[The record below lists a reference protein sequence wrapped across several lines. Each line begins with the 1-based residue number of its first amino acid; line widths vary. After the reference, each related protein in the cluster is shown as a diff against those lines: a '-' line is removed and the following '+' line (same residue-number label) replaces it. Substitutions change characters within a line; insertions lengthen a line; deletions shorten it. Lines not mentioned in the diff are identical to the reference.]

1 MALPAPAP
9 EIFHR
14 FFIDP
19 IPLDRATLNTSVS
32 FDSTESQVVTTPDN
46 LQRETRRMLM
56 TKTIDI
62 SSKRLIGIAPTLWAC
77 WLTGDATGEAGDLLA
92 NELQFIGRATD
103 VVIKVRSPRY
113 GDYLIANEIQFRVDA
128 EMPRRMRSYAGLVE
142 ERHRL
147 PVYPVVIN
155 IMEAAAPSPGEY
167 RTTFMGFEAVQQYRA
182 INLWELDAA
191 AVLAGNVPAL
201 LPFIPIMRGGDNI
214 DIVKQALYAL
224 RSDPELADFEE
235 FMAFIAGNVLPI
247 ETVRSIMRW
256 DMAILRESPWY
267 TEIYEEGMEKGI
279 GIGVEK
285 GIGIGVE
292 KGIGIGFENAML
304 SMANHALQRRFGQPN
319 PALVALL
326 KQLSPDQLTDVID
339 VIYTASSQQAVIT
352 YVDRLLSR

>member
-1 MALPAPAP
+1 MLSPRRTTCSARPWAL
-9 EIFHR
+9 
-14 FFIDP
+14 
-19 IPLDRATLNTSVS
+19 
-32 FDSTESQVVTTPDN
+32 
-46 LQRETRRMLM
+46 
-56 TKTIDI
+56 TKKADI

-103 VVIKVRSPRY
+103 VVIKVRSPRF

-155 IMEAAAPSPGEY
+155 IMEAAPSPSEY

-267 TEIYEEGMEKGI
+267 NEILQEGVD
-279 GIGVEK
+279 IGVEK
-285 GIGIGVE
+285 GIGIG
-292 KGIGIGFENAML
+292 IENAML
-304 SMANHALQRRFGQPN
+304 STTINALQRRFGQPN
-319 PALVALL
+319 PALVVQL
-326 KQLSPDQLTDVID
+326 KQLSPNQLQDVIE
-339 VIYTASSQQAVIT
+339 VIYTAPSQQVVIT
-352 YVDRLLSR
+352 YVDRLLSH

>member
-1 MALPAPAP
+1 
-9 EIFHR
+9 
-14 FFIDP
+14 
-19 IPLDRATLNTSVS
+19 
-32 FDSTESQVVTTPDN
+32 
-46 LQRETRRMLM
+46 M
-56 TKTIDI
+56 TKKADI
-62 SSKRLIGIAPTLWAC
+62 SSKRLIGIAPTPWAC

-103 VVIKVRSPRY
+103 VVIKVRSPRF
-113 GDYLIANEIQFRVDA
+113 GDYLVANEIQFRVDP

-155 IMEAAAPSPGEY
+155 IMEAAAPSPSEY
-167 RTTFMGFEAVQQYRA
+167 RTTFMGFEAVQQYRV

-191 AVLAGNVPAL
+191 AVLAGNLPAL

-267 TEIYEEGMEKGI
+267 NEILQEG
-279 GIGVEK
+279 VD
-285 GIGIGVE
+285 IGVE

-304 SMANHALQRRFGQPN
+304 SMANHALQRRFGQST
-319 PALVALL
+319 PALVAQL

-339 VIYTASSQQAVIT
+339 VIYTAASQQVVIT
-352 YVDRLLSR
+352 YVDRLLSH